1 MLAPTQTPPLN
12 WMLADIPHT
21 DRQIARYLGVSVRT
35 VQRYRKTNNAPM
47 AIYRALFWE
56 TRWGRSAVHT
66 KAQNDA
72 DHWRQ
77 YAQALERQNVALVDH
92 IKLLETS
99 RNDQAAN
106 APKFKIG

>member
-1 MLAPTQTPPLN
+1 MLAPTQTPSIT

-21 DRQIARYLGVSVRT
+21 DKQIARYLGVSVRT

-56 TRWGRSAVHT
+56 TRWGRSAVHV

-72 DHWRQ
+72 DRWRQ
-77 YAQALERQNVALVDH
+77 YAQSLERQNIALTDY
-92 IKLLETS
+92 IKLLECS
-99 RNDQAAN
+99 GNGKAAN
-106 APKFKIG
+106 APVFKFG